1 MLVFAPKFGETEAKR
16 RGYIMRPSVKS
27 SIILRAAGAVAGL
40 WLCGA
45 GAAWAGGG
53 ADFGSLTALLTN
65 SQGTG
70 VCDVFHISP
79 CPKPPSITQAALEV
93 AALGN
98 NLFEMLLLQ
107 NGFAPASRVKADNP
121 VATAADI
128 PSDSNGNAI
137 FPTASTAPTLLS
149 VLSNLRPLAFN
160 SQSSGTAQVPGTA
173 LATQL
178 YDTTADTFLY
188 AVGLSSTERNGQKAP
203 LPVPDYVYFFYD
215 DLLRNN
221 LNFAIG
227 TTVAKFSFPLKVLNG
242 DGTER
247 AVPTTLNFVAT
258 NAGDCSMSTVV
269 GDFAGAS
276 TATQTKTQTLAPDKI
291 GISCAVVFSASP
303 VSTQRHAI
311 FEVAVP
317 LLVTRAS
324 DGKLYF
330 YSFDAPKDP
339 TTNKVL
345 SNPVNSPLVTQGVYT
360 AFESDTGHSPPAGST
375 YLGTGI
381 AIGLTPSA
389 APLCSDLPGGC
400 PSTPIPTTFPLCA
413 NLPVNTNGTGAQLR
427 PAVGAYYAMATSG
440 EMLLSAPLPAA
451 STSTCSLF

>member
-1 MLVFAPKFGETEAKR
+1 MPIWSGRRAASSHSRSPPFLISRPLWIDVLQTDGPEARPPPQRCTQSIGDERDILLMLVFAPKFGETEAKR

-160 SQSSGTAQVPGTA
+160 SQSSG
-173 LATQL
+173 
-178 YDTTADTFLY
+178 
-188 AVGLSSTERNGQKAP
+188 
-203 LPVPDYVYFFYD
+203 
-215 DLLRNN
+215 
-221 LNFAIG
+221 
-227 TTVAKFSFPLKVLNG
+227 
-242 DGTER
+242 
-247 AVPTTLNFVAT
+247 
-258 NAGDCSMSTVV
+258 
-269 GDFAGAS
+269 
-276 TATQTKTQTLAPDKI
+276 
-291 GISCAVVFSASP
+291 
-303 VSTQRHAI
+303 
-311 FEVAVP
+311 
-317 LLVTRAS
+317 
-324 DGKLYF
+324 
-330 YSFDAPKDP
+330 
-339 TTNKVL
+339 
-345 SNPVNSPLVTQGVYT
+345 
-360 AFESDTGHSPPAGST
+360 
-375 YLGTGI
+375 
-381 AIGLTPSA
+381 
-389 APLCSDLPGGC
+389 
-400 PSTPIPTTFPLCA
+400 
-413 NLPVNTNGTGAQLR
+413 
-427 PAVGAYYAMATSG
+427 
-440 EMLLSAPLPAA
+440 
-451 STSTCSLF
+451 